1 MGFLNNFWN
10 SFRIFWYLW
19 DEKAAYISHQNY
31 PKRKFDGIIWLHNQH
46 ISPFSLLE
54 GHMTWLCQPSNYLKR
69 KFDPII
75 WLCKQ
80 PISPFSLLRSHVTC
94 LYKPS
99 KFPFL
104 ESHQPKYWILLN
116 FPDFIGFLV
125 FLELKKCLHK
135 PSKFPFL
142 EIPSQNRSHDL
153 LMSAIKIGFF
163 GNSWA

>member
-1 MGFLNNFWN
+1 MDGDQVCKIYLFGIYWNFVGNFQNFWDLFGFSRVHLIYLGFLNNFWN

-80 PISPFSLLRSHVTC
+80 PTSPFSLLKSHMTC
-94 LYKPS
+94 LCKPS

-104 ESHQPKYWILLN
+104 ESHQP
-116 FPDFIGFLV
+116 
-125 FLELKKCLHK
+125 
-135 PSKFPFL
+135 
-142 EIPSQNRSHDL
+142 
-153 LMSAIKIGFF
+153 
-163 GNSWA
+163 